1 MSNTKQPK
9 QTTVL
14 GWHFTGDKLRDGRP
28 IPPVGEWL
36 THDGDVVMCKS
47 GLHLSKHPYDALKYA
62 PGATLHRVRGH
73 GDIIESEDKIVCH
86 ERVILWTI
94 PAETMQTLL
103 WNYARWCAFQVVH
116 LWDAP
121 DVVVKYLK
129 TGDESLRAAARAA
142 AQAASWAS
150 RAARE
155 ASWAASKAASWA
167 ASWEAREASWAT
179 SWAAWAAS
187 RATSWAARAT
197 SREAS
202 EEKQRAKLKAMI
214 MDARKELAE

>member
-36 THDGDVVMCKS
+36 KHDGDVAMCKS

-62 PGATLHRVRGH
+62 PEATLHRVRGR
-73 GDIIESEDKIVCH
+73 GDIIESDDKIVCR

-94 PAETMQTLL
+94 PTETMQTLL
-103 WNYARWCAFQVVH
+103 WDYARWCALQVVH

-129 TGDESLRAAARAA
+129 TGDESLREAARAA
-142 AQAASWAS
+142 AWT
-150 RAARE
+150 AR
-155 ASWAASKAASWA
+155 AASWA
-167 ASWEAREASWAT
+167 AWTASRTA
-179 SWAAWAAS
+179 SRAAS
-187 RATSWAARAT
+187 REA

-202 EEKQRAKLKAMI
+202 EKKQRAKLKAMI
-214 MDARKELAE
+214 MDARKELAK